1 MNDGGLA
8 GCGVL
13 ITRPEHQSQD
23 LVSEIEAAGGKV
35 FRFPTIDIIG
45 RDIDEIGMDFAK
57 LVRPDIIVFV
67 SGNAVAYG
75 LAAVRGKYQKIAAIG
90 PATRAAIEAVGVS
103 VDIFPEDGFDSE
115 HLLQHGALQSEIGR
129 ASCRERV

>member
-13 ITRPEHQSQD
+13 ITRPEHQSHD

-45 RDIDEIGMDFAK
+45 RNIDEVGMDFAK
-57 LVRPDIIVFV
+57 LVKPDIVVFV

-75 LAAVRGKYQKIAAIG
+75 LAAVKRKDAKIAAIG
-90 PATRAAIEAVGVS
+90 PQ
-103 VDIFPEDGFDSE
+103 P
-115 HLLQHGALQSEIGR
+115 ALQSKPWGS
-129 ASCRERV
+129 ASIFFRRPDSTASIFCSTTRFSHSTART